1 MDASYWDNRYKTGVG
16 AGSGSRGR
24 LYEFKLR
31 TVQDIVDK
39 YGVKSIVDVG
49 CGDGG
54 QMMGL
59 KVEKYIG
66 LDISIVAINSAQAY
80 RSDKREYFP
89 IDADSIA
96 TGKTCDMTISL
107 DVIQHLEDDQFAAHM
122 DLLFR
127 LAKKYVLIYAPNH
140 DGVGIRLAD
149 HMRFRFFHKYIT
161 ENFKSARQEM
171 LVLNEYPADARNPS
185 STTSFSD
192 FYLYEIDGKRKR
204 TAKAAKESK

>member
-1 MDASYWDNRYKTGVG
+1 MNASYWDNRYKTGVG
-16 AGSGSRGR
+16 AGSGSRGP

-39 YGVKSIVDVG
+39 YSVKSVVDVG

-59 KVEKYIG
+59 KVESYMG
-66 LDISIVAINSAQAY
+66 LDISPVAIESAQSFASESRLY
-80 RSDKREYFP
+80 QVISAEST
-89 IDADSIA
+89 AE
-96 TGKTCDMTISL
+96 GKTSDMAISL
-107 DVIQHLEDDQFAAHM
+107 DVIQHLEDDQFAVHM

-140 DGVGIRLAD
+140 DGAGIKLAD
-149 HMRFRFFHKYIT
+149 HMRFRFFHKYIA
-161 ENFKSARQEM
+161 ENFKSAKHDM
-171 LVLNEYPADARNPS
+171 VVLNEYPANPQNPS
-185 STTSFSD
+185 SITSFSD

-204 TAKAAKESK
+204 TGKASKES